1 MDESMSFP
9 IPVPSPVDP
18 ATFTGGG
25 RVARLAASGD
35 DTSLKLYWVEFDAG
49 SRTNWH
55 THSGTQILLVHSGRC
70 RYQREGEPVREAGPG
85 ETVTFENGERHWHG
99 AAADAPMAHLAV
111 NIDSD
116 TTWYEPVTDAQYGSS
131 AAS

>member
-1 MDESMSFP
+1 MSFP
-9 IPVPSPVDP
+9 VPDLVSVDP

-25 RVARLAASGD
+25 RVARIAGSRD

-55 THSGTQILLVHSGRC
+55 THSGTQILLVHEGRC
-70 RYQREGEPVREAGPG
+70 RYQRQGEPVSEIGAG
-85 ETVTFENGERHWHG
+85 ETVTFESGELHWHG

-111 NIDSD
+111 NIRSD
-116 TTWYEPVTDAQYGSS
+116 TTWHEPVTDAQYFGDEGDR
-131 AAS
+131 